1 MSPANPISPT
11 AAPRSAT
18 VRPSR
23 IIIADDEAPARRRLF
38 DLLDELQPAFP
49 HVVVAEVENGKEA
62 LAAAAQGADILLLDI
77 RMPVMEGIET
87 ARHLLKMEN
96 APRVIFVTAYDQHAL
111 EAFEVHAVDY
121 LLKPVR
127 RERLLAALE
136 RAKPL
141 DSQAVAALPRGAR
154 RFFSVN
160 ERGRLLLVPAE
171 EVIYFRAELKYITV
185 MTANREYL
193 IEDSLTHI
201 DEEFGGRYLRIH
213 RNCLARSDLIESFE
227 RDADADGEA
236 RWIVTL
242 RGRGERLPVSRRQHA
257 QVRSLAKRVRE

>member
-1 MSPANPISPT
+1 MTQAPNSPN
-11 AAPRSAT
+11 APKRL
-18 VRPSR
+18 SR
-23 IIIADDEAPARRRLF
+23 IIIADDEPPARRRLF

-49 HVVVAEVENGKEA
+49 HTVVAEVDNGRAAVEA
-62 LAAAAQGADILLLDI
+62 SSQGADILLLDI
-77 RMPVMEGIET
+77 NMPEMDGLET
-87 ARHLLKMEN
+87 ARHLLKMEK
-96 APRVIFVTAYDQHAL
+96 APRVIFITAYDQHAL

-160 ERGRLLLVPAE
+160 ERGRLLLVPSE

-227 RDADADGEA
+227 RDADANGEA
-236 RWIVTL
+236 QWIVTL

-257 QVRSLAKRVRE
+257 QVRSLAKQVRE

>member
-1 MSPANPISPT
+1 MNPAISPAT
-11 AAPRSAT
+11 A
-18 VRPSR
+18 RPSR
-23 IIIADDEAPARRRLF
+23 IIIADDEAPARRRLC
-38 DLLDELQPAFP
+38 DLLDELQPAFANS
-49 HVVVAEVENGKEA
+49 VVAEAENGKEA
-62 LAAAAQGADILLLDI
+62 LAAATQGADILLLDI
-77 RMPVMEGIET
+77 RMPEMDGIEA
-87 ARHLLKMEN
+87 ARHLLRMEN
-96 APRVIFVTAYDQHAL
+96 APRVIFITAYDEHAL
-111 EAFEVHAVDY
+111 AAFEVHAVDY

-141 DSQAVAALPRGAR
+141 DSVVVDALPRGAR
-154 RFFSVN
+154 RYFSVN

-171 EVIYFRAELKYITV
+171 EVIYFRAEQKYITV

-201 DEEFGGRYLRIH
+201 EEEFGGRYLRIH

-236 RWIVTL
+236 QWIVTL
-242 RGRGERLPVSRRQHA
+242 RGRNERLPVSRRQHA

>member
-1 MSPANPISPT
+1 MTQTPN
-11 AAPRSAT
+11 AAKRLN
-18 VRPSR
+18 R
-23 IIIADDEAPARRRLF
+23 IIIADDEPPARRRLF

-49 HVVVAEVENGKEA
+49 HTVVAEVDNGRAALEA
-62 LAAAAQGADILLLDI
+62 ANHGADILLLDI
-77 RMPVMEGIET
+77 NMPEMDGLET

-96 APRVIFVTAYDQHAL
+96 APRVIFITAYDQHAL

-141 DSQAVAALPRGAR
+141 ESAAVDALPRGAR

-160 ERGRLLLVPAE
+160 ERGRLLLVPTE

-236 RWIVTL
+236 QWIVTL

>member
-1 MSPANPISPT
+1 MTANPNPNPSIK
-11 AAPRSAT
+11 
-18 VRPSR
+18 RPSR
-23 IIIADDEAPARRRLF
+23 IIIADDEPPARRRLF

-49 HVVVAEVENGKEA
+49 HAVVAEVDNGRAALEA
-62 LAAAAQGADILLLDI
+62 CHHGADILLLDI
-77 RMPVMEGIET
+77 NMPEMDGLET

-96 APRVIFVTAYDQHAL
+96 APRVIFITAYDQHAL
-111 EAFEVHAVDY
+111 EAFDVHAVDY

-141 DSQAVAALPRGAR
+141 ESQVVDALPRGAR

-160 ERGRLLLVPAE
+160 ERGRLLLVPSDD
-171 EVIYFRAELKYITV
+171 VIYFRAEQKYVTV

-193 IEDSLTHI
+193 IEDSLTRI

-213 RNCLARSDLIESFE
+213 RNCLARADLIESFE

-236 RWIVTL
+236 QWIVTL
-242 RGRGERLPVSRRQHA
+242 RGRNERLPVSRRQHA

>member
-1 MSPANPISPT
+1 MNAATQANS
-11 AAPRSAT
+11 APK
-18 VRPSR
+18 RPSR
-23 IIIADDEAPARRRLF
+23 IIIADDEPPARRRLF

-49 HVVVAEVENGKEA
+49 HTVVAEVDNGRAALEA
-62 LAAAAQGADILLLDI
+62 SIHGADILLLDI
-77 RMPVMEGIET
+77 NMPEMDGLET

-96 APRVIFVTAYDQHAL
+96 APRVIFITAYDQHAL
-111 EAFEVHAVDY
+111 EAFEVQAVDY

-141 DSQAVAALPRGAR
+141 DSQAVAGLPRGAR
-154 RFFSVN
+154 RYFSVN

-171 EVIYFRAELKYITV
+171 EVIYFRAEQKYITV
-185 MTANREYL
+185 ITANREYL
-193 IEDSLTHI
+193 IEDSLAHI

-227 RDADADGEA
+227 RDTYAGGEA
-236 RWIVTL
+236 QWIVTL
-242 RGRGERLPVSRRQHA
+242 RGRDERLPVSRRQHS

>member
-1 MSPANPISPT
+1 MNYANTPA
-11 AAPRSAT
+11 R
-18 VRPSR
+18 RSR

-49 HVVVAEVENGKEA
+49 CTVVAEVENGKEA
-62 LAAAAQGADILLLDI
+62 LAAVAHGADILLLDI
-77 RMPVMEGIET
+77 RMPEMDGIET
-87 ARHLLKMEN
+87 ARHLLHMES
-96 APRVIFVTAYDQHAL
+96 APRVIFVTAYEQHAL
-111 EAFEVHAVDY
+111 EAFDVHAVDY

-141 DSQAVAALPRGAR
+141 DAAAVEALPRGAR

-160 ERGRLLLVPAE
+160 ERGRLLLVPSDD
-171 EVIYFRAELKYITV
+171 VIFFRAEQKYITV
-185 MTANREYL
+185 VTAGREYL
-193 IEDSLTHI
+193 VEDSLTRI
-201 DEEFGGRYLRIH
+201 DEEFGGRFLRIH
-213 RNCLARSDLIESFE
+213 RNCLARADLIESFE

-236 RWIVTL
+236 QWIVTL

-257 QVRSLAKRVRE
+257 EVRGLAKRVRE

>member
-1 MSPANPISPT
+1 MNAGT
-11 AAPRSAT
+11 TDRST
-18 VRPSR
+18 QNKRPSR
-23 IIIADDEAPARRRLF
+23 IIIADDEPPARRRLF

-49 HVVVAEVENGKEA
+49 HTVVAEVDSGRAALEA
-62 LAAAAQGADILLLDI
+62 ANHGADILLLDI
-77 RMPVMEGIET
+77 NMPEMDGLET
-87 ARHLLKMEN
+87 ARHLLKMES
-96 APRVIFVTAYDQHAL
+96 APRVIFITAYDQHAL

-141 DSQAVAALPRGAR
+141 ESAAVAAMPRGAR

-171 EVIYFRAELKYITV
+171 EVIYFRAEQKYITV
-185 MTANREYL
+185 MTTSREYL

-236 RWIVTL
+236 QWIVTL
-242 RGRGERLPVSRRQHA
+242 RGRSERLPVSRRQHT
-257 QVRSLAKRVRE
+257 QVRSLAKQVRE